1 MDFLCHGQ
9 SPKVHRRMKLKNLS
23 QNFIVHLIFWTVIQA
38 RWSRTL
44 PSSLRYKGKKV
55 QQTERDNF
63 EKKFPILSSIF
74 KKNSLKVVEKY
85 CRFLLG
91 AFKECMAKYHS
102 EFRPS
107 FKTWKKAKKL
117 IKTTAISPLVSM
129 STTPVQLKTTHEKIY
144 VRI

>member
-1 MDFLCHGQ
+1 MDFLYHGQ
-9 SPKVHRRMKLKNLS
+9 SPEDHRRMKFKNLS

-44 PSSLRYKGKKV
+44 PSSLVYKGKKV

-63 EKKFPILSSIF
+63 EKKFPILSSKF

-107 FKTWKKAKKL
+107 FKTWKKVKES
-117 IKTTAISPLVSM
+117 IKTTTISPMMSI
-129 STTPVQLKTTHEKIY
+129 STTPVQLMTAHEKIY